1 METEFIDWT
10 SVVMCVVALVAV
22 LKVLIVMHAMTELRS
37 TRSKGSALGRMLKKG
52 RMAVSYKRARQF
64 YFQDFS
70 FVRGVKK
77 SWKIQLILCP
87 FWILAADKQ
96 IFLEFV
102 LVFGAAMLAAML
114 YGIRFSVSENK
125 SNEVFNG
132 VTQP

>member
-1 METEFIDWT
+1 METEFIDWM
-10 SVVMCVVALVAV
+10 SVVMWVVALVAV

-37 TRSKGSALGRMLKKG
+37 TRSKGSTLARMLKKG
-52 RMAVSYKRARQF
+52 RLVVSYKRARHF

-70 FVRGVKK
+70 FIRGVKK

-96 IFLEFV
+96 IFLEFA
-102 LVFGAAMLAAML
+102 LVFGAAMLAAMF

-125 SNEVFNG
+125 PNELFNG
-132 VTQP
+132 ATQV